1 MLNCLYLNPGEKNET
16 RPPPRPPLQTHK
28 HIFAYFVFITSGG
41 NNEKRGDQPTL
52 CHNIMSSVTAIP
64 ESYKPATV
72 PNNTN
77 EKKNKICSHCS
88 YTSRIH
94 DLLISPAAILHPI
107 CPYAHSYV
115 LTLASPP
122 PLHTNDEHKTLIILK
137 PKRFILFYLI
147 TV

>member
-1 MLNCLYLNPGEKNET
+1 MKLALPLAPLAPLSKRTSKFSHILFLLLRVET
-16 RPPPRPPLQTHK
+16 TKKEATSPPYAIISCHQSLPSPRVINLP
-28 HIFAYFVFITSGG
+28 
-41 NNEKRGDQPTL
+41 RCPT
-52 CHNIMSSVTAIP
+52 TP
-64 ESYKPATV
+64 TK
-72 PNNTN
+72 
-77 EKKNKICSHCS
+77 KKNKICSHCS

-122 PLHTNDEHKTLIILK
+122 PLHTNDEHKTLIIFK